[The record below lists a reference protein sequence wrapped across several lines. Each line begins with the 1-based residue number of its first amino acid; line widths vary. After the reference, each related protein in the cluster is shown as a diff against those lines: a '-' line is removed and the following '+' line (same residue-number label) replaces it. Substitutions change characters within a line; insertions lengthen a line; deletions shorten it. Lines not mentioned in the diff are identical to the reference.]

1 MTDGLTIEEQEIL
14 LGRPV
19 ESLLTEEDR
28 GAYEG
33 RRCLVTGAGGSVGSE
48 LSRHI
53 AACRPSS
60 LAVLDQSEE
69 GLFRLE
75 QELRHAY
82 PALALDV
89 VLCDVTRMGTVRHAL
104 RRAAPQ
110 IVFHAA
116 AYKHVTMAERA
127 VCAATRV
134 NVMGTAEMLTAL
146 RDSGARFVLI
156 SSDKA
161 TAPRSV
167 MGATK
172 RFAELLTLAN
182 ADRGFTPMVVRF
194 GNVLASSGSF
204 VSITRERIQA
214 GLPILLTH
222 PEATRYFMALSEAAA
237 LVMKSAARGG
247 PGETFWLDMG
257 EQVRMGDLVERLQV
271 ISSQR
276 GWPRVPTQ
284 IIGLRPGEKLVEQLT
299 TDVDEEMPSV
309 HPRMRV
315 SRPPLPWLLRVES
328 LLRILRRHVGQEDG
342 LGTLRTLKAAVVDF
356 EPSTQAWAGARV
368 RPTEVD
374 EPIEIDAEARTA

>member
-1 MTDGLTIEEQEIL
+1 MMDGLTIEEQEIL

-19 ESLLTEEDR
+19 ESLLTDEDR

-53 AACRPSS
+53 AACRPSA
-60 LAVLDQSEE
+60 LTLLDQSEE

-75 QELRHAY
+75 QELRQAY
-82 PALALDV
+82 PALTLDV

-127 VCAATRV
+127 VCAAARV
-134 NVMGTAEMLTAL
+134 NVMGTAEVLTAL

-237 LVMKSAARGG
+237 LVMKAAVRGG

-257 EQVRMGDLVERLQV
+257 EQVRMGDLVERLHV
-271 ISSQR
+271 VSARR

-284 IIGLRPGEKLVEQLT
+284 IIGMRPGEKLIEQLT
-299 TDVDEEMPSV
+299 TEDDEELPSV

-342 LGTLRTLKAAVVDF
+342 LGTLRTLKAAVTGF
-356 EPSTQAWAGARV
+356 EPSAQAWTDAAPRQV
-368 RPTEVD
+368 STEDV
-374 EPIEIDAEARTA
+374 EERTARTA

>member
-1 MTDGLTIEEQEIL
+1 MMDGLTIEEQQIL

-48 LSRHI
+48 LSRQI
-53 AACRPSS
+53 AACRPST
-60 LAVLDQSEE
+60 LTILDQSEE

-75 QELRHAY
+75 QELRQSY
-82 PALALDV
+82 PALTLDV

-127 VCAATRV
+127 VCAAARV
-134 NVMGTAEMLTAL
+134 NVMGTAEVLTAL

-237 LVMKSAARGG
+237 LVMKAAARGG
-247 PGETFWLDMG
+247 SGETFWLDMG
-257 EQVRMGDLVERLQV
+257 EQVRMGDLAERLQA
-271 ISSQR
+271 ISARR
-276 GWPRVPTQ
+276 GWPRVPTHV
-284 IIGLRPGEKLVEQLT
+284 IGLRPGEKLIEQLT
-299 TDVDEEMPSV
+299 SDDDEELPSV

-342 LGTLRTLKAAVVDF
+342 LGTLRTLKAAVVNF
-356 EPSTQAWAGARV
+356 EPSTQAWAGVRV
-368 RPTEVD
+368 RPADVD
-374 EPIEIDAEARTA
+374 GLIEIDAEARTA